1 MKLKKP
7 DLHLLGLDHQSGE
20 LSFTPSAGRVKP
32 AKQYQAVPMT
42 TFRLL
47 FSTLRRATSNEN
59 SGCNECVDFLVTIRA
74 RLVFILFG
82 VIVTNVDTTS
92 HRLAT

>member
-7 DLHLLGLDHQSGE
+7 DLHLLGSDYQSGE

-42 TFRLL
+42 TFVLN
-47 FSTLRRATSNEN
+47 STTRN
-59 SGCNECVDFLVTIRA
+59 SRCNECVDFLVTIRA
-74 RLVFILFG
+74 RLFLILFG
-82 VIVTNVDTTS
+82 VIVNNVDTTS
-92 HRLAT
+92 HHLAT